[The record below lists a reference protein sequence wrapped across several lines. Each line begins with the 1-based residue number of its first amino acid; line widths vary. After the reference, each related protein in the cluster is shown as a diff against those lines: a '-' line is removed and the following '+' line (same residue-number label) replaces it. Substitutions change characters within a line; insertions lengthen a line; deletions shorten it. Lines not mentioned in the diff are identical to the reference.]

1 MPKSAAF
8 RPFAMIAMMF
18 SLLLALTVVSFSKP
32 VVLDD
37 VTAANCA
44 QHYVPNDSI
53 LETVVDTG
61 NDYQVKFNRNDAG
74 MDITYTLTVNKASQE
89 VTNMHMELNNNGVIT
104 INDTN
109 TLKN

>member
-1 MPKSAAF
+1 MTKSAAF

-61 NDYQVKFNRNDAG
+61 NDYQVKFNRNDAD

>member
-1 MPKSAAF
+1 MTKSAVF

-61 NDYQVKFNRNDAG
+61 DDYQVKFNRNDAG
-74 MDITYTLTVNKASQE
+74 MDIAYTLTVNKASQE

>member
-1 MPKSAAF
+1 MTKSAAF

-74 MDITYTLTVNKASQE
+74 MDIAYTLTVNKASQE

>member
-1 MPKSAAF
+1 MTKSAAF

-74 MDITYTLTVNKASQE
+74 MDIAYTLTVNKASQE

-109 TLKN
+109 TLQN

>member
-1 MPKSAAF
+1 MTKSAAF

-61 NDYQVKFNRNDAG
+61 DDYQVKFNRNDAG
-74 MDITYTLTVNKASQE
+74 MDIAYTLTVNKASQE

>member
-1 MPKSAAF
+1 MTKSAAF

-61 NDYQVKFNRNDAG
+61 NDYQVKFNRNDAD

-109 TLKN
+109 TLQN

>member
-1 MPKSAAF
+1 MTKYAAF

-61 NDYQVKFNRNDAG
+61 DDYQVKFNRNDAG
-74 MDITYTLTVNKASQE
+74 MDIAYTLTVNKASQE